1 MTETTTAEVAA
12 VAAAAATADAAA
24 PALIPEAAPSKT
36 KVSIKEAVLAQFA
49 EAEQTINVLVEK
61 YRNVAFA
68 VTTTKGMKEAK
79 EARADLRD
87 NGRLHVTKSEERIK
101 GEVNDL
107 KRVMAS
113 EVARLVAI
121 VKPHEDAVDTQ
132 IKAEETRKA
141 NEKAERDRIE
151 AERIALHKANLETLA
166 GYAAQTEGRS
176 AEDIEKA
183 IGIVAAIEI
192 GDEWQEFKAQAE
204 QAKAASVEAM
214 QKALATEHMR
224 AENAR
229 MAAELEA
236 NRRAMAEQA
245 AELKRQQDAILATR
259 IAQTH
264 AIAFSFPAEEAIP
277 ALEQTEPEA
286 PAEPVDPAPIQMP
299 VHYGFARRPAPSA
312 QPTTEPE
319 QPTPEAPAGQEPEQP
334 APAIELMTTGELCK
348 RLEGNL
354 KGLTLTTEFVKAL
367 GFTPVQT
374 KKPGTHWVASDLAMI
389 GAALINHIRE
399 QISADMPI

>member
-1 MTETTTAEVAA
+1 MTETTVAEVAA
-12 VAAAAATADAAA
+12 VAAAAESTPT
-24 PALIPEAAPSKT
+24 PALI
-36 KVSIKEAVLAQFA
+36 KEEKPAIAKMSVKDVVLAQFK
-49 EAEQTINVLVEK
+49 EAEVTLVGMAKK
-61 YRNVAFA
+61 YSNVAFA

-87 NGRLHVTKSEERIK
+87 NGRLFVTKAEERIK

-264 AIAFSFPAEEAIP
+264 AIAFSFPAEECLP
-277 ALEQTEPEA
+277 AQDQTEAEA

-312 QPTTEPE
+312 QPTAEPE
-319 QPTPEAPAGQEPEQP
+319 QPTPESPADQEPEQP

-374 KKPGTHWVASDLAMI
+374 KKPGTHWAVSDLAMI

-399 QISADMPI
+399 QISAGMAI

>member
-1 MTETTTAEVAA
+1 MTETTVAEVAA
-12 VAAAAATADAAA
+12 VAAAAESTPT
-24 PALIPEAAPSKT
+24 PALI
-36 KVSIKEAVLAQFA
+36 KEEKPAIAKMSVKDVVLAQFK
-49 EAEQTINVLVEK
+49 EAEVTLVGMAKK
-61 YRNVAFA
+61 YSNVAFA

-87 NGRLHVTKSEERIK
+87 NGRLFVTKAEERIK

-107 KRVMAS
+107 KRVMAD
-113 EVARLVAI
+113 EVVRLVAI
-121 VKPHEDAVDTQ
+121 VKPHEEAIDKQ

-151 AERIALHKANLETLA
+151 AERIELHEANLAILA
-166 GYAAQTEGRS
+166 SYPAKAEGRS

-183 IGIVAAIEI
+183 IAIVSAIEI
-192 GDEWQEFKAQAE
+192 GDQWEEFKAQAE
-204 QAKAASVEAM
+204 QTKTASVEAM
-214 QKALATEHMR
+214 QKALDAERLR

-229 MAAELEA
+229 MAAQLEA
-236 NRRAMAEQA
+236 QRLALAELA
-245 AELKRQQDAILATR
+245 AELKRQQDAMMATR

-264 AIAFSFPAEEAIP
+264 AIVFSFPAEEAIP

-286 PAEPVDPAPIQMP
+286 PAEPVDPTPIQMP
-299 VHYGFARRPAPSA
+299 VHYGFARRPAPAA
-312 QPTTEPE
+312 QPTAEPE
-319 QPTPEAPAGQEPEQP
+319 QPTPEAPADQEPEQP

-374 KKPGTHWVASDLAMI
+374 KKPGTHWAASDLAMI

-399 QISADMPI
+399 QISADMAI

>member
-12 VAAAAATADAAA
+12 VSAAAAEAAA
-24 PALIPEAAPSKT
+24 PALIPEAAPPKT

-49 EAEQTINVLVEK
+49 EAEQTINTLVEK
-61 YRNVAFA
+61 YRDVAFA

-214 QKALATEHMR
+214 QKALAAEHMR
-224 AENAR
+224 VENAR
-229 MAAELEA
+229 MAAQLEA
-236 NRRAMAEQA
+236 QRLALAEQA

-264 AIAFSFPAEEAIP
+264 AIVFSFPAEEALP
-277 ALEQTEPEA
+277 AQAQTEPEA
-286 PAEPVDPAPIQMP
+286 PAEQVDPEPIQMP
-299 VHYGFARRPAPSA
+299 VHYGFARQPAPAA
-312 QPTTEPE
+312 QPTAEPE
-319 QPTPEAPAGQEPEQP
+319 QPTPEAPADQEPEQP

-374 KKPGTHWVASDLAMI
+374 KKPGTHWAVSDLAMI

-399 QISADMPI
+399 QISADMAI

>member
-1 MTETTTAEVAA
+1 MTETTVAEMDA
-12 VAAAAATADAAA
+12 VAAASAAA

-36 KVSIKEAVLAQFA
+36 KVSIKDAVLAQFA

-214 QKALATEHMR
+214 QKALGAERLR

-229 MAAELEA
+229 MAAQLEA
-236 NRRAMAEQA
+236 QRLALAEQA

-259 IAQTH
+259 VAQTH
-264 AIAFSFPAEEAIP
+264 AFVFTFPEVEQVAPQIEAKPEPAEDALPADSAQMPQHRYGYARHSAPKQQPVAEAV
-277 ALEQTEPEA
+277 EQTKKEA
-286 PAEPVDPAPIQMP
+286 AAEPN
-299 VHYGFARRPAPSA
+299 S
-312 QPTTEPE
+312 
-319 QPTPEAPAGQEPEQP
+319 EQP
-334 APAIELMTTGELCK
+334 ATAELMTTGELCK
-348 RLEGNL
+348 RLEGDL

-399 QISADMPI
+399 QISADMAI